1 MAKGKK
7 KDKDKKRK
15 AKDKVAKH
23 AMEHGS
29 KKKDDAKAVK
39 VAEAKP
45 APVAACKP
53 APAPEPEAKATPQVA
68 TKTPSELAGK
78 HAIRKDHPAFAMPE
92 EETLYGLANLFKI
105 FADSTRLKILF
116 SLVEGPKCVAD
127 ISAAAGVTQG
137 ATSHQ
142 LRSMKQERIVDFVR
156 DGKQV
161 IYSLAD
167 DRVQSLLAQGLSY
180 IDE

>member
-7 KDKDKKRK
+7 KDKDKKKNK

-23 AMEHGS
+23 ALEHGS
-29 KKKDDAKAVK
+29 KKDTVKAT
-39 VAEAKP
+39 ETKP

-53 APAPEPEAKATPQVA
+53 ASTPESKPKPTPQVA
-68 TKTPSELAGK
+68 TKTPSEIAGK
-78 HAIRKDHPAFAMPE
+78 HAIRKDHVPFAMPE

-105 FADSTRLKILF
+105 FADSTRLRILF

-167 DRVQSLLAQGLSY
+167 DRVQGLLAQGLSY
-180 IDE
+180 IEE

>member
-1 MAKGKK
+1 M
-7 KDKDKKRK
+7 
-15 AKDKVAKH
+15 
-23 AMEHGS
+23 
-29 KKKDDAKAVK
+29 
-39 VAEAKP
+39 
-45 APVAACKP
+45 
-53 APAPEPEAKATPQVA
+53 
-68 TKTPSELAGK
+68 GK
-78 HAIRKDHPAFAMPE
+78 HAIRRDRPSFTMPE
-92 EETLYGLANLFKI
+92 ENMLYGLSNLFKI
-105 FADSTRLKILF
+105 FADPTRLKILF

-142 LRSMKQERIVDFVR
+142 LRNMKQESVVDFVR

-167 DRVQSLLAQGLSY
+167 DRVQALLAQGLSY

>member
-7 KDKDKKRK
+7 KDKKK
-15 AKDKVAKH
+15 AKAKEK
-23 AMEHGS
+23 A
-29 KKKDDAKAVK
+29 AKREL
-39 VAEAKP
+39 EA
-45 APVAACKP
+45 VAAQESQPETEAPTP
-53 APAPEPEAKATPQVA
+53 A
-68 TKTPSELAGK
+68 KTTREFEGK
-78 HAIRKDHPAFAMPE
+78 HAIRKGRASFAMPAE
-92 EETLYGLANLFKI
+92 DTLYGLANLFKI
-105 FADSTRLKILF
+105 FADPTRLKILF

-142 LRSMKQERIVDFVR
+142 HRSMKQEHIVDFVR

-167 DRVQSLLAQGLSY
+167 DRVQALLAQGLAY

>member
-15 AKDKVAKH
+15 AKDKAAKRELEAVAVDEPEVE
-23 AMEHGS
+23 A
-29 KKKDDAKAVK
+29 DAQ
-39 VAEAKP
+39 
-45 APVAACKP
+45 APV
-53 APAPEPEAKATPQVA
+53 
-68 TKTPSELAGK
+68 KTTGELVGK
-78 HAIRKDHPAFAMPE
+78 HAIRRDCPSFTMPE
-92 EETLYGLANLFKI
+92 EDMLYGLSNLFKI
-105 FADSTRLKILF
+105 FADPTRLKILF

-142 LRSMKQERIVDFVR
+142 LRNMKQESVVDFVR

-167 DRVQSLLAQGLSY
+167 DRVQALLAQGLSY

>member
-15 AKDKVAKH
+15 AKDKVVKH
-23 AMEHGS
+23 AMERGS

-45 APVAACKP
+45 TPVAACKP
-53 APAPEPEAKATPQVA
+53 APEPEPEAKATPQVA

-92 EETLYGLANLFKI
+92 EETLYGLANMFKI

>member
-15 AKDKVAKH
+15 AKDKAAKRELEVVAVDEPEVE
-23 AMEHGS
+23 A
-29 KKKDDAKAVK
+29 DAQ
-39 VAEAKP
+39 
-45 APVAACKP
+45 APV
-53 APAPEPEAKATPQVA
+53 
-68 TKTPSELAGK
+68 KTTGELVGK
-78 HAIRKDHPAFAMPE
+78 HAIRRDRPSF
-92 EETLYGLANLFKI
+92 TI
-105 FADSTRLKILF
+105 FADPTRLKILF

-142 LRSMKQERIVDFVR
+142 LRNMKQESVVDFVR

-167 DRVQSLLAQGLSY
+167 DRVQALLAQGLSY

>member
-15 AKDKVAKH
+15 AKDKAAKRELEVE
-23 AMEHGS
+23 A
-29 KKKDDAKAVK
+29 DAQ
-39 VAEAKP
+39 
-45 APVAACKP
+45 APV
-53 APAPEPEAKATPQVA
+53 
-68 TKTPSELAGK
+68 KTTGVGK
-78 HAIRKDHPAFAMPE
+78 HAIRRDRPSFTMPE
-92 EETLYGLANLFKI
+92 EDMLYGLSNLFKI
-105 FADSTRLKILF
+105 FADPTRLKILF

-142 LRSMKQERIVDFVR
+142 LRNMKQESVVDFVR

-167 DRVQSLLAQGLSY
+167 DRVQALLAQGLSY

>member
-23 AMEHGS
+23 ALEHGS
-29 KKKDDAKAVK
+29 KKKDDAKAAK

-45 APVAACKP
+45 TPVAACKP

-68 TKTPSELAGK
+68 IKTSSELAGK

>member
-39 VAEAKP
+39 MPEAKP